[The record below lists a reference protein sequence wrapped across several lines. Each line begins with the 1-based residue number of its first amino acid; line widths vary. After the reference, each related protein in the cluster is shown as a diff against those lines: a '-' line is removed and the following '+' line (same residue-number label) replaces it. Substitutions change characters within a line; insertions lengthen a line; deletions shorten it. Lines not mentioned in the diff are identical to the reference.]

1 MAPESL
7 SRTLVVVRHAKAE
20 DSASTDHDR
29 RLTDRGRADATAL
42 GESLGELLDPS
53 LFDAGQPLALVSS
66 AVRAR
71 ETWAAV
77 TDGLE
82 ADVEQRVQDDLYQ
95 AGPDEVVDLLT
106 GLDGDTVLALVIGH
120 NPTMEALA
128 HLLDDGSDET
138 LSAQLGDGGLS
149 TAAYA
154 VLTVHS
160 DWADL
165 EPDGCR
171 LTHLGRGRG

>member
-42 GESLGELLDPS
+42 GESLGELLDPT
-53 LFDAGQPLALVSS
+53 LFDEGGAVALVSS
-66 AVRAR
+66 AARAS
-71 ETWAAV
+71 ETWSAV
-77 TDGLE
+77 AEGLDTDVQL
-82 ADVEQRVQDDLYQ
+82 RVQDDLYE
-95 AGPDEVVDLLT
+95 AGPDEVVELLN
-106 GLDGDTVLALVIGH
+106 GLDDETTLAVVVGH

-138 LSAQLGDGGLS
+138 LSARLGDRGLS

-154 VLTVHS
+154 VLTVHG
-160 DWADL
+160 DWVDL